1 MRLSGYDVSGTSPHF
16 RSTLVF
22 EMRSEQRYCV
32 LFAVGSLPRAENDG
46 HARTLSLQVPE
57 VVASVFQI
65 LGVRRHVGVSH
76 LAVASERFWGV
87 EGTEATV
94 GECLGEACVSFSVG
108 FLWGCRPNPR
118 PYMRSKKT

>member
-22 EMRSEQRYCV
+22 EMRSEQRCCV

-76 LAVASERFWGV
+76 LAVAAERFWGV
-87 EGTEATV
+87 EGTEATRW
-94 GECLGEACVSFSVG
+94 ESVYYPPPG
-108 FLWGCRPNPR
+108 FNRNSPLLEKRGKL
-118 PYMRSKKT
+118 SG